1 MLLRPFLLRSLL
13 VYSSPS
19 TRRGA
24 TTTACRATSPRVHIV
39 GAGLHLGHLTREA
52 CAVLA
57 EADVVLHD
65 DLGKEERLVYC
76 FSYRY

>member
-1 MLLRPFLLRSLL
+1 MCLA
-13 VYSSPS
+13 
-19 TRRGA
+19 A
-24 TTTACRATSPRVHIV
+24 TPRVHIV

-65 DLGKEERLVYC
+65 DLGKMAKVAVCYPMKLNC
-76 FSYRY
+76 